1 MKRTIVALIALCF
14 TTFLSFSVN
23 HKDQNKNNPW
33 SKEKARAWYSNQL
46 WVSGCNFQPSS
57 AINQIEM
64 WQAGTFDAPTID
76 KELGWAE
83 ELGFTTMRVFL
94 SSVVWNNDAEGFKNR
109 INQFLEISSK
119 HQIKPMFVF
128 FDDCW
133 NPESHIGKQSDP
145 KPGIHNSGWVQDPS
159 VSLRN
164 DTTKLFPELEE
175 YVKDILTTFKND
187 KRILLWDLYNEP
199 GNSKHG
205 ITSLPLLRNVFK
217 WARIVNPS
225 QPVSA
230 GIWYFDCNE
239 LNVFQAENSDII
251 TYHNYSGVK
260 EHQTEIN
267 YLKIFNRPMIC
278 TEYMARKH
286 DSRFQNI
293 MPLLKQNNIGAINWG
308 FVSGKTNT
316 IFAWD
321 EPIPSG
327 KEPELWFHDIYRQ
340 DHTPFDPDEIN
351 VIKKMNGK
359 EVSSD
364 TLIRPK

>member
-1 MKRTIVALIALCF
+1 MKRSIIALIALCL
-14 TTFLSFSVN
+14 TATASFSAN
-23 HKDQNKNNPW
+23 PKKQNQKNLW
-33 SKEKARAWYSNQL
+33 SKEKANEWYANQPWL
-46 WVSGCNFQPSS
+46 SGCNFQPSS

-64 WQAGTFDAPTID
+64 WQAETFDAPTID

-94 SSVVWNNDAEGFKNR
+94 SSVVWKNDAEGFKKR
-109 INQFLEISSK
+109 IDQFLEICSK
-119 HQIKPMFVF
+119 HRIKPMFVF

-133 NPESHIGKQSDP
+133 NPESCIGKQSDP

-159 VSLRN
+159 VSLRA
-164 DTTKLFPELEE
+164 DTTKLFPELEK
-175 YVKDILTTFKND
+175 YVKDILTTFKKDN
-187 KRILLWDLYNEP
+187 RILLWDLYNEP
-199 GNSKHG
+199 GNKNHG

-217 WARIVNPS
+217 WARKVNPS
-225 QPVSA
+225 QPISA

-239 LNVFQAENSDII
+239 LNVFQIENSDII

-260 EHQTEIN
+260 EHQTAIN

-293 MPLLKQNNIGAINWG
+293 MPILKQNNIGAINWG

-327 KEPELWFHDIYRQ
+327 EEPTLWFHDIYRQ
-340 DHTPFDPDEIN
+340 DYTPFDPNEIIS
-351 VIKKMNGK
+351 IKSLNGK
-359 EVSSD
+359 
-364 TLIRPK
+364 K